1 MSSTIITVIASL
13 ISALITGLLAFA
25 GVVYTSKK
33 QYNNSIMELK
43 EHQNLFA
50 QEMKGEIALIQ
61 NDIKILNSNVEKH
74 NKVVERTYNLE
85 TAVSVIDT
93 RLKNTENQLQE
104 IHQELL
110 KGD

>member
-50 QEMKGEIALIQ
+50 QEMKGEIALIK
-61 NDIKILNSNVEKH
+61 NDIKTLNGNVEKH
-74 NKVVERTYNLE
+74 NNVIERTYGLE
-85 TAVSVIDT
+85 SAVNVLEQRI
-93 RLKNTENQLQE
+93 KNIETK
-104 IHQELL
+104 H
-110 KGD
+110 